1 MKKSMWVLFLCIN
14 FFLVLSL
21 FFHGVDVEAEDIK
34 SVYVLSYSGIVSPI
48 FSRVVSNALDIA
60 ERDNAHLLVIELDT
74 PGGLDTSMR
83 EVVKGI
89 LNARIPIVVYIYPK
103 GARAA
108 SAGVFI
114 TLSAHIAAMAP
125 GTNIG
130 AAHPVSLM
138 GKSDK
143 TMEKKIENDAV
154 AYIRALAKQRG
165 RNEDWAEKAV
175 RESVSIDAEE
185 AVKLHVV
192 DYIAKDLD
200 ELLDK
205 IDGKEVEVS
214 GKMMVIDTKSVTIKY
229 IKMNFIDILLKYITN
244 PNVAYILLFIGF
256 YGIIGEFSHPGS
268 ILPGVVGVISL
279 ILAFTAFQA
288 LPINYGGIALIIFG
302 IFLFIVELFTP
313 TFGAFTLGGVVSLIV
328 GSLMLSKTN
337 VPFLKVSLQ
346 VILPMVFTTFVFFV
360 FAIGKAIRIQ
370 FKRPVTGKEGLIGE
384 IGIARTRLDPSG
396 MVLVH
401 GELWRAESLSGI
413 IEEGE
418 EVRVKEVLGLKI
430 KVERIKKGV

>member
-1 MKKSMWVLFLCIN
+1 MKKGIWILFLFI
-14 FFLVLSL
+14 VLLLTFPL
-21 FFHGVDVEAEDIK
+21 FFQDVRAEDVK
-34 SVYVLSYSGIVSPI
+34 RVYVLPYSGIVSPV
-48 FSRVVSNALDIA
+48 FSRFVSNALEMA
-60 ERDNAHLLVIELDT
+60 ERDKAYLLVIELDT

-83 EVVKGI
+83 EVVKKI
-89 LNARIPIVVYIYPK
+89 LNAKIPVVVYVYPK

-138 GKSDK
+138 GKPDK

-175 RESVSIDAEE
+175 RESVSIEAEE
-185 AVKLHVV
+185 AVGLHVV

-205 IDGKEVEVS
+205 IDGKVVEVS
-214 GKMMVIDTKSVTIKY
+214 GKKTVIDTKNVTVKY

-313 TFGAFTLGGVVSLIV
+313 TFGAFTLGGVISLIV
-328 GSLMLSKTN
+328 GSLMLSKAN

-370 FKRPVTGKEGLIGE
+370 FRKPVTGKEGLIGE
-384 IGIARTRLDPSG
+384 IGVAKTRLDPSG

-401 GELWRAESLSGI
+401 GELWRAESLSGTI
-413 IEEGE
+413 GEGE

-430 KVERIKKGV
+430 KVEKIEKGV